1 MTRGRV
7 LLPVLA
13 LLTLAQAICIAHEM
27 GSTRVAIW
35 ISDDRYR
42 VEIVTDAQALADK
55 LAAASREAPGAA
67 LGAPEERRFG
77 ERLHGRMTL
86 SFDGVP
92 VHPAV
97 SYAVSPATR
106 DMASVVTIEL
116 TGPLP
121 EGAQTLQWTYGW
133 TYASYSLTVQR
144 PNQVQPSVTWLS
156 GGESSAPVV
165 LGGPAPVD
173 SRFQVA
179 TRYLRLGFTHIVPYG
194 FDHVLFVLGIF
205 LLTRQLRPLLVQV
218 TAFTVAHSLTLALS
232 IFGVVAL
239 APAVVEPLIA
249 LSIAYVAIEN
259 LLVRTV
265 KPWRVVVVFAF
276 GLLHGLGF
284 AGALQERGLPRSE
297 FVTALVTFNLGVEAG
312 QLGVIGTAFLLVGL
326 WFGNRPWYRR
336 RIVMPASALIACIG
350 VFWTVDRLA
359 RSRGP

>member
-1 MTRGRV
+1 MTQRRV

-13 LLTLAQAICIAHEM
+13 LLALTPVVCGAHEM

-35 ISDDRYR
+35 ISVDRYR

-55 LAAASREAPGAA
+55 LAAASRAAPGAA
-67 LGAPEERRFG
+67 LGAPKQRGFG
-77 ERLHGRMTL
+77 ERLRDRVTL
-86 SFDGVP
+86 AFDGVP
-92 VHPAV
+92 VDPAV
-97 SYAVSPATR
+97 SYVVSPAR
-106 DMASVVTIEL
+106 DIASVVTIEL

-133 TYASYSLTVQR
+133 TYASYSLTVHR
-144 PNQVQPSVTWLS
+144 PNLVQPSVTWLS
-156 GGESSAPVV
+156 GGESSAPFV
-165 LGGPAPVD
+165 LSGPAPVD

-194 FDHVLFVLGIF
+194 FDHVLFVVGIF

-232 IFGVVAL
+232 IFGVVAV

-265 KPWRVVVVFAF
+265 KPWRVVVVFAC

-284 AGALQERGLPRSE
+284 AGALQELGLPRSE

-359 RSRGP
+359 F